1 MTGGSG
7 NYQWSCDPEG
17 IVGVAN
23 NGILTAIAKGK
34 TLVVAADTKN
44 TAHFDETE
52 VSITNIVLLYTCTA
66 VYMYMWLWFAHKYQT
81 AI

>member
-1 MTGGSG
+1 M
-7 NYQWSCDPEG
+7 
-17 IVGVAN
+17 GVAN

-52 VSITNIVLLYTCTA
+52 VSITNIVLLYTCTCGCGLHTNTKLQ
-66 VYMYMWLWFAHKYQT
+66 YKIQYKFTWFC
-81 AI
+81 